1 MEKSSNRRQIVLIF
15 IAWFVYVSSYVGRS
29 AVNANVI
36 AIQEYFSADKVEV
49 GLIGTYFFVA
59 YGIGQFVNGILCKYY
74 NPKYVITCSLTIS
87 SILNLIIF
95 FDFLPFG
102 AIKYIWFI
110 NGAALSMLWTSIINT
125 LSKSLDQ
132 KYITIAIVVT
142 ATTVA
147 AGTFISYGLSALF
160 SLFKAFKLSFLAGA
174 IFMVVGAVI
183 WFVLF
188 DKLTKTEDIL
198 SGMVVQEQE
207 HSKKAKMPKDIRN
220 SMIIFAFIAII
231 INFVKDGITTWVP
244 DVLNTSFSLPESLS
258 IILTIVLPLLAVF
271 GAMFAS
277 WLNKHIKDFPCLVGV
292 LFALT
297 SVFIFIVVQMLK
309 SPMWY
314 LTIIAFGVCSLITS
328 ASNNVVTSIMPFS
341 YKDRI
346 NSGFVAGIL
355 NGFCSVGSALS
366 PSLMGLMFEYFNN
379 WQSVFVVV
387 LGLALVAMVVCYT
400 TFIISKLKKN
410 KAQ

>member
-1 MEKSSNRRQIVLIF
+1 MKKTSSKRQIILIF
-15 IAWFVYVSSYVGRS
+15 LAWFVYVCSYVGRS

-36 AIQEYFSADKVEV
+36 AIQEYFSVSKTEV

-59 YGIGQFVNGILCKYY
+59 YGIGQFVNGMLCKYY
-74 NPKYVITCSLTIS
+74 NPKYVITCSLTTS
-87 SILNLIIF
+87 SILSLIIF

-110 NGAALSMLWTSIINT
+110 NGAVLSMLWTSIIST

-160 SLFKAFKLSFLAGA
+160 SLFKAFKLSFLFGA
-174 IFMVVGAVI
+174 IFMVTGAFL
-183 WFVLF
+183 WFSLYN
-188 DKLTKTEDIL
+188 KLTKNEKVECDKPI
-198 SGMVVQEQE
+198 QEQE
-207 HSKKAKMPKDIRN
+207 KTVKAKVPKDIRN
-220 SMIIFAFIAII
+220 SMILFAFIAII

-244 DVLNTSFSLPESLS
+244 DVLNTSFALPESLS
-258 IILTIVLPLLAVF
+258 IILSIVLPLLAVF
-271 GAMFAS
+271 GAVFGS
-277 WLNKHIKDFPCLVGV
+277 WLNKYIKNFPCLVGT
-292 LFALT
+292 LFAIT
-297 SVFIFIVVQMLK
+297 SVFIFIVVLMLK

-314 LTIIAFGVCSLITS
+314 LTIIAFGICSLVTS

-341 YKDRI
+341 YKDRV

-366 PSLMGLMFEYFNN
+366 PSLMGAMFEYFNN
-379 WQSVFVVV
+379 WHAVFVVV
-387 LGLALVAMVVCYT
+387 LGLALVAMLVCYVV
-400 TFIISKLKKN
+400 FLIGKLKKN
-410 KAQ
+410 KI